1 MKRRRARLRP
11 KVRSRRRGVASS
23 AALAVFVLAVV
34 AGSVRLGLW
43 SRLSL
48 PEWPDFRLPEAASV
62 ETLSVTGAPEPLEDA
77 IRGAVGWTP
86 GDRWGLLRTRKVR
99 RTLEGSFGCLRRVK
113 AQRSWRRRTVL
124 ITVTLRRPIA
134 RILGEG
140 SEYLGEAGR
149 RFAAPAGVYG
159 GVDVPELE
167 LNRLPS
173 GKDLANVSRMLDA
186 ARRPEALP
194 SAIARLSFEPEE
206 GWIAVLADGTRLLW
220 GRMRWTEEKL
230 LRLREVLEDAAP
242 RFGPELGLD
251 LRYFEQG
258 RIIVK
263 PRVREL
269 WRNRN

>member
-1 MKRRRARLRP
+1 M
-11 KVRSRRRGVASS
+11 
-23 AALAVFVLAVV
+23 FVLAVV
-34 AGSVRLGLW
+34 AGSVRLGFW

-48 PEWPDFRLPEAASV
+48 PEWPSFRLPEAASV
-62 ETLSVTGAPEPLEDA
+62 EVLSVTGAPEPLEDA
-77 IRGAVGWTP
+77 IRGMVGWTS

-99 RTLEGSFGCLRRVK
+99 RRLAERFGCLERVRSD
-113 AQRSWRRRTVL
+113 RSWRRRTVRFDV
-124 ITVTLRRPIA
+124 TVRRPIA
-134 RILGEG
+134 RILGG
-140 SEYLGEAGR
+140 GYLGEAGR
-149 RFAAPAGVYG
+149 RFAAPAGVYA

-173 GKDLANVSRMLDA
+173 EKDLANVSRMLEA

-220 GRMRWTEEKL
+220 GRMKWTEEKL
-230 LRLREVLEDAAP
+230 LRLREVLEDAVP
-242 RFGPELGLD
+242 RFGSELGLD

-258 RIIVK
+258 RIIVR